1 MREIVVVKIYINKLE
16 AQFKINQN
24 KTHADILK
32 VISSLEQGG
41 YLNQELA
48 FFMKNELSNNIK

>member
-1 MREIVVVKIYINKLE
+1 MREIVGVKIYINKLE